1 MFNNLTQRLTGTFR
15 SMLGK
20 NKLTEDNIKDALH
33 EVRIALIEADVALP
47 VVKSF
52 INSVKD
58 KAVGHEVS
66 EALSPAQEFIKLVN
80 SELISVMGQQN
91 ETLDLR
97 AAPPAVILLAGL
109 QGAGK
114 TTTAAKL
121 AGFLKNKQKKKV
133 SVVSTDVYR
142 PAAID
147 QLRTVAGEAGVRW
160 IESTPDEKP
169 VDIAE
174 RALADAKR
182 SLDDVLIVDTAGR
195 LHVDEDLMKEI
206 KELNAAVSP
215 VETLFVVDAMTGQDA
230 ANTAKAFSE
239 ALPLTGVILTKADG
253 DERGGAALSVRA
265 VSGKPIKFIGTGEK
279 LDALE
284 PFYPDRIA
292 SRILGMGDVLS
303 LIEDL
308 EEKVDQEK
316 AQKFANKIKSGR
328 NFDMNDFLSQLEQM
342 KKMGGVGR
350 ILDKIPGLSAVPDE
364 VKNRI
369 DDKPFIKIEAMI
381 CSMTPKERANPD
393 IIKGPR
399 KVRIAKG
406 AGVNVHDVNV
416 LMTQFK
422 QMQKMVK
429 KFTGGGLRSLFG
441 SIQSLSRMI
450 RH

>member
-441 SIQSLSRMI
+441 SIQSLTRMI

>member
-215 VETLFVVDAMTGQDA
+215 VETLFVVDAMPGQDA
-230 ANTAKAFSE
+230 ANTATAFSE

>member
-121 AGFLKNKQKKKV
+121 AGFLKNKQKKKI

>member
-66 EALSPAQEFIKLVN
+66 EALSPAQEFIKLGN

>member
-97 AAPPAVILLAGL
+97 AAPPAVILRAGL

>member
-450 RH
+450 RR

>member
-20 NKLTEDNIKDALH
+20 NQLTEENIKDALH

-80 SELISVMGQQN
+80 SELVSVMGEKN

-97 AAPPAVILLAGL
+97 TAPPAVILLAGL

-147 QLRTVAGEAGVRW
+147 QLKTVAGEVGVRW

-169 VDIAE
+169 VDIAG
-174 RALADAKR
+174 RALADAKKN
-182 SLDDVLIVDTAGR
+182 LDDVLIVDTAGR

-206 KELNAAVSP
+206 RELNEAVSP

-265 VSGKPIKFIGTGEK
+265 VSGKPIKFIGIGEK

-316 AQKFANKIKSGR
+316 AQKFAKKIKSGKD
-328 NFDMNDFLSQLEQM
+328 FDMNDFLSQLEQM
-342 KKMGGVGR
+342 KKMGGVAS

-364 VKNRI
+364 VKSKI
-369 DDKPFIKIEAMI
+369 DDKPVIKIEAMI

-406 AGVNVHDVNV
+406 AGVDVHDVNV

-429 KFTGGGLRSLFG
+429 KLSGGGFRSLFG
-441 SIQSLSRMI
+441 SLQNLTRMV
-450 RH
+450 RR

>member
-1 MFNNLTQRLTGTFR
+1 
-15 SMLGK
+15 MLGK
-20 NKLTEDNIKDALH
+20 NKLTEENIKDALH

-80 SELISVMGQQN
+80 SELVSVMGEKN

-147 QLRTVAGEAGVRW
+147 QLKTVAGEVGVRW

-169 VDIAE
+169 VDIAG
-174 RALADAKR
+174 RALADAKKN
-182 SLDDVLIVDTAGR
+182 LDDVLIVDTAGR

-206 KELNAAVSP
+206 RELNEAVSP

-239 ALPLTGVILTKADG
+239 ALPLT
-253 DERGGAALSVRA
+253 VRA
-265 VSGKPIKFIGTGEK
+265 VSGKPIKFIGIGEK

-316 AQKFANKIKSGR
+316 AQKFAKKIKSGKD
-328 NFDMNDFLSQLEQM
+328 FDMNDFLSQLEQM
-342 KKMGGVGR
+342 KKMGGVAS

-364 VKNRI
+364 VKSKI

-406 AGVNVHDVNV
+406 AGVDVHDVNV

-429 KFTGGGLRSLFG
+429 KLSGGGFRSLFG
-441 SIQSLSRMI
+441 SLQNLTRMV
-450 RH
+450 RR

>member
-114 TTTAAKL
+114 TTPAAKL

-147 QLRTVAGEAGVRW
+147 QLRTVAGEAGV
-160 IESTPDEKP
+160 
-169 VDIAE
+169 
-174 RALADAKR
+174 
-182 SLDDVLIVDTAGR
+182 
-195 LHVDEDLMKEI
+195 
-206 KELNAAVSP
+206 
-215 VETLFVVDAMTGQDA
+215 
-230 ANTAKAFSE
+230 
-239 ALPLTGVILTKADG
+239 
-253 DERGGAALSVRA
+253 
-265 VSGKPIKFIGTGEK
+265 
-279 LDALE
+279 
-284 PFYPDRIA
+284 
-292 SRILGMGDVLS
+292 
-303 LIEDL
+303 
-308 EEKVDQEK
+308 
-316 AQKFANKIKSGR
+316 
-328 NFDMNDFLSQLEQM
+328 
-342 KKMGGVGR
+342 
-350 ILDKIPGLSAVPDE
+350 
-364 VKNRI
+364 
-369 DDKPFIKIEAMI
+369 
-381 CSMTPKERANPD
+381 
-393 IIKGPR
+393 
-399 KVRIAKG
+399 
-406 AGVNVHDVNV
+406 
-416 LMTQFK
+416 
-422 QMQKMVK
+422 
-429 KFTGGGLRSLFG
+429 
-441 SIQSLSRMI
+441 
-450 RH
+450 

>member
-416 LMTQFK
+416 LRTQFK

>member
-308 EEKVDQEK
+308 EEKV
-316 AQKFANKIKSGR
+316 GR

-441 SIQSLSRMI
+441 SIQSLTRMI

>member
-316 AQKFANKIKSGR
+316 AQKFAKKIKSGKD
-328 NFDMNDFLSQLEQM
+328 FDMNDFLSQLEQM

>member
-1 MFNNLTQRLTGTFR
+1 
-15 SMLGK
+15 MLGK

-441 SIQSLSRMI
+441 SIQSLTRMI

>member
-1 MFNNLTQRLTGTFR
+1 M
-15 SMLGK
+15 
-20 NKLTEDNIKDALH
+20 
-33 EVRIALIEADVALP
+33 RIALIEADVALP

>member
-66 EALSPAQEFIKLVN
+66 EALSPALEFIKLVN

>member
-350 ILDKIPGLSAVPDE
+350 ILDKIPGLTAVPDE

-450 RH
+450 RR

>member
-239 ALPLTGVILTKADG
+239 ALPLTGVIVTKADG

>member
-206 KELNAAVSP
+206 RELKEAVSP

>member
-381 CSMTPKERANPD
+381 CSMTPQERANPD

-441 SIQSLSRMI
+441 SIQSLTRMI

>member
-97 AAPPAVILLAGL
+97 AATPAVILLAGL

>member
-20 NKLTEDNIKDALH
+20 NKLTEENIKDALH

>member
-230 ANTAKAFSE
+230 ANTAKAFRE

-441 SIQSLSRMI
+441 SIQSLTRMI

>member
-121 AGFLKNKQKKKV
+121 AGFLKNKQKQKV

>member
-381 CSMTPKERANPD
+381 CSMTPKERANPE

-441 SIQSLSRMI
+441 SIQSLTRMI

>member
-303 LIEDL
+303 
-308 EEKVDQEK
+308 
-316 AQKFANKIKSGR
+316 S
-328 NFDMNDFLSQLEQM
+328 
-342 KKMGGVGR
+342 
-350 ILDKIPGLSAVPDE
+350 
-364 VKNRI
+364 
-369 DDKPFIKIEAMI
+369 
-381 CSMTPKERANPD
+381 
-393 IIKGPR
+393 
-399 KVRIAKG
+399 
-406 AGVNVHDVNV
+406 
-416 LMTQFK
+416 
-422 QMQKMVK
+422 
-429 KFTGGGLRSLFG
+429 
-441 SIQSLSRMI
+441 
-450 RH
+450 

>member
-429 KFTGGGLRSLFG
+429 KFTGGGLKSLFG
-441 SIQSLSRMI
+441 SIQSLTRMI

>member
-215 VETLFVVDAMTGQDA
+215 VETLFVVDALTGQDA

>member
-142 PAAID
+142 RAAID

>member
-206 KELNAAVSP
+206 KDLNAAVSP

-441 SIQSLSRMI
+441 SIQSLTRMI

>member
-1 MFNNLTQRLTGTFR
+1 
-15 SMLGK
+15 
-20 NKLTEDNIKDALH
+20 
-33 EVRIALIEADVALP
+33 
-47 VVKSF
+47 
-52 INSVKD
+52 
-58 KAVGHEVS
+58 
-66 EALSPAQEFIKLVN
+66 
-80 SELISVMGQQN
+80 
-91 ETLDLR
+91 
-97 AAPPAVILLAGL
+97 
-109 QGAGK
+109 
-114 TTTAAKL
+114 
-121 AGFLKNKQKKKV
+121 
-133 SVVSTDVYR
+133 
-142 PAAID
+142 
-147 QLRTVAGEAGVRW
+147 
-160 IESTPDEKP
+160 
-169 VDIAE
+169 
-174 RALADAKR
+174 
-182 SLDDVLIVDTAGR
+182 
-195 LHVDEDLMKEI
+195 MKEI

-441 SIQSLSRMI
+441 SIQSLTRMI

>member
-142 PAAID
+142 PAAI
-147 QLRTVAGEAGVRW
+147 
-160 IESTPDEKP
+160 DEKP

-441 SIQSLSRMI
+441 SIQSLTRMI

>member
-429 KFTGGGLRSLFG
+429 KLSGGGFRSLFG
-441 SIQSLSRMI
+441 SLQNLTRMV
-450 RH
+450 RR

>member
-381 CSMTPKERANPD
+381 CSMTPKERSNPY

-441 SIQSLSRMI
+441 SIQSLTRMI

>member
-1 MFNNLTQRLTGTFR
+1 M
-15 SMLGK
+15 M
-20 NKLTEDNIKDALH
+20 
-33 EVRIALIEADVALP
+33 
-47 VVKSF
+47 
-52 INSVKD
+52 NS
-58 KAVGHEVS
+58 
-66 EALSPAQEFIKLVN
+66 
-80 SELISVMGQQN
+80 
-91 ETLDLR
+91 
-97 AAPPAVILLAGL
+97 
-109 QGAGK
+109 
-114 TTTAAKL
+114 
-121 AGFLKNKQKKKV
+121 
-133 SVVSTDVYR
+133 
-142 PAAID
+142 AAIE

-441 SIQSLSRMI
+441 SIQSLTRMI